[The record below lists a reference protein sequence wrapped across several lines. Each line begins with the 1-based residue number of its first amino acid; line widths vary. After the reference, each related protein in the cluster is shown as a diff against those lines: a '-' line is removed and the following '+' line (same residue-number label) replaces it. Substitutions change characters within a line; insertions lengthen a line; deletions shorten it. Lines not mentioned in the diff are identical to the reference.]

1 MVVEAPMLAR
11 ALYTHAN
18 LDQEIPTT
26 LFTAVAQVLAYVFQM
41 RDWKNMG
48 GDEPIFPDQIN
59 VPKELD
65 PLNGS
70 QP

>member
-11 ALYTHAN
+11 ALYAN
-18 LDQEIPTT
+18 TELETEIPSS

-41 RDWKNMG
+41 RDWKREG
-48 GDEPIFPDQIN
+48 GNQPEFPMEIQ

-65 PLNGS
+65 PQNGITY
-70 QP
+70 